1 MKEMTIAD
9 FIIYIY
15 IYIVSTTVFGYYR
28 IDKRNRIIDSHD
40 VYMDPIITH
49 SNGVWTDAPAAAI
62 DQLKKL
68 DIDPMAAVHA
78 ACKSLITS
86 FNT

>member
-1 MKEMTIAD
+1 
-9 FIIYIY
+9 
-15 IYIVSTTVFGYYR
+15 
-28 IDKRNRIIDSHD
+28 
-40 VYMDPIITH
+40 MDPIITH